1 MAGNI
6 SVERVLSDSALLV
19 NAWKS
24 NPGFALGDIRRDVIK
39 ADVAQIRQDTE
50 EIEALRSQLTLK
62 IDQRDQKLKALSNKN
77 TRVRSGF
84 RAFYGPDSSEYKQ
97 AGGTPT
103 SERKA
108 RTRTPKI
115 PPIP

>member
-1 MAGNI
+1 MAGNVSI
-6 SVERVLSDSALLV
+6 ERVLSDTNLLV

-24 NPGFALGDIRRDVIK
+24 NTNFQLADLQYEELEADATEIRS
-39 ADVAQIRQDTE
+39 DTA

-62 IDQRDQKLKALSNKN
+62 IEQRDQKTRRLSQKN

-84 RAFYGPDSSEYKQ
+84 RAFYGPDSPQYKQ

-108 RTRTPKI
+108 PRRKPK
-115 PPIP
+115 PTE